1 MARVKYP
8 FIVRYNNADGSTDY
22 SKEDAVR
29 GWTTTRDQLEATV
42 YKNLK
47 EFKGDKGNGYGLT
60 PTEFIKFVSPIGPLQ
75 LPDRELVYVG
85 E

>member
-8 FIVRYNNADGSTDY
+8 FIVRYNNHDGSSEY
-22 SKEDAVR
+22 SKEDPVK
-29 GWTTTRDQLEATV
+29 GWDTTRDQLEATV
-42 YKNLK
+42 YKSLK
-47 EFKGDKGNGYGLT
+47 EFKGDRNGFGVT
-60 PTEFIKFVSPIGPLQ
+60 PTEFMKLTHPIGPLS